1 MPICFAHLRE
11 KGANTSMTLRDL
23 ICKTIE
29 NFNFIVV
36 FIVKG
41 TLTFSE
47 WTWKIRCVTRT

>member
-11 KGANTSMTLRDL
+11 NGAMSMTLRDL

-47 WTWKIRCVTRT
+47 WTWEIRCVTRT